1 MPFCV
6 GMAQTAS
13 GGMIMGCMCA
23 ECRFAKV
30 IEDEQG
36 KLFSVC
42 ANRKSDN
49 FLTELEIA
57 FDNCEIGMVDD
68 EEE

>member
-1 MPFCV
+1 
-6 GMAQTAS
+6 
-13 GGMIMGCMCA
+13 MGCMCA

-42 ANRKSDN
+42 AHRESDN

-68 EEE
+68 EEQ